1 MELQLK
7 PTDIEL
13 TNKISG
19 FINEIGIECRQG
31 QVPDNTFLPGVEICH
46 GTIIYDPEQ
55 LTYPGDLLHE
65 AGHLAVLKPE
75 HRKLANGSENLS
87 GDIDAG
93 AAEMAA
99 IAWSWAAKDHLVID
113 AETLF
118 HSGGYKEGSEN
129 LIEAF
134 SKCNEGGT
142 IIGVP
147 ILQWL
152 GLTKGF
158 MRNQLPDEYTFPKM
172 MQWLRQG

>member
-1 MELQLK
+1 MELQVK
-7 PTDIEL
+7 PTGNEL
-13 TNKISG
+13 TNNISG
-19 FINEIGIECRQG
+19 FINKIGIKCRQG
-31 QVPDNTFLPGVEICH
+31 QVNDNTFLPGVEICH
-46 GTIIYDPEQ
+46 GTIIYDMEQ

-75 HRKLANGSENLS
+75 HRLLANGSENLS

-99 IAWSWAAKDHLVID
+99 IAWSWAAKEHLGIS
-113 AETLF
+113 AEILF
-118 HSGGYKEGSEN
+118 HSGGYKEGSVN

-134 SKCNEGGT
+134 LKCNQGGT
-142 IIGVP
+142 IVGVP

-152 GLTKGF
+152 GMTREL

-172 MQWLRQG
+172 IHFLRQG